1 MLRRHKISI
10 CISLSLIALSSATS
24 TSSAAPPKPA
34 NPAIQRSAPLPVSDF
49 ADPPLFSLAALAR
62 QKGEEHIDIG
72 EVCKTLGVTNDIGK
86 CQVYQLSYDE
96 PSLPSFNVLEAT
108 PGQTIIVIIR
118 HVRASVADKSQY
130 AQIYLTGLD
139 GKLRGVAVA
148 NKQGNDQAWTWSTFS
163 ITDSKVKDEFAREIS
178 FWQEHVKDLNSRPD
192 PKH

>member
-1 MLRRHKISI
+1 VL
-10 CISLSLIALSSATS
+10 
-24 TSSAAPPKPA
+24 
-34 NPAIQRSAPLPVSDF
+34 DF

-72 EVCKTLGVTNDIGK
+72 EVCKTFSVTNDIGK
-86 CQVYQLSYDE
+86 CQVYQLSYEE

-108 PGQTIIVIIR
+108 PGRTIIVIIR
-118 HVRASVADKSQY
+118 HVRADVTDKSQY

-178 FWQEHVKDLNSRPD
+178 FWQEHVKDLNDRPD
-192 PKH
+192 RKH